1 MKSPDEI
8 LSASKCGDIF
18 SQNTDSVVKT
28 EYRQMAKAYHP
39 DQCGLPNATEI
50 TMKLNQLYEQA
61 MEMIAAGKWEMSN
74 MLSFHSIDGK
84 EYRTK
89 FLKSEDFE
97 LGVMYVSDNSVT
109 FMLDQS
115 HKKYFDN
122 AVSQIKG
129 LKYADDKMRQEISR
143 YMPNTRF
150 AFDTDDGKHCLIIN
164 KTPDVFLLSDV
175 LDFYNGSI
183 PDRHVAW
190 IISRL
195 CNLCCYFGY
204 HGIVHHGLTVENCF
218 ISPQYHTLMPF
229 GGWWYARPMGE
240 KLLGVSK
247 AVYDIMPIKAKSEKV
262 AVYQT
267 DLESM
272 KLIGRKLLGSGN
284 APQPL
289 LDFLNSG
296 SSPDP
301 MKEFQ
306 KWGKTLDA
314 AYGKRQFIE
323 MPVSKTDI
331 YK

>member
-1 MKSPDEI
+1 
-8 LSASKCGDIF
+8 
-18 SQNTDSVVKT
+18 
-28 EYRQMAKAYHP
+28 
-39 DQCGLPNATEI
+39 
-50 TMKLNQLYEQA
+50 
-61 MEMIAAGKWEMSN
+61 MI
-74 MLSFHSIDGK
+74 
-84 EYRTK
+84 
-89 FLKSEDFE
+89 
-97 LGVMYVSDNSVT
+97 
-109 FMLDQS
+109 
-115 HKKYFDN
+115 
-122 AVSQIKG
+122 
-129 LKYADDKMRQEISR
+129 
-143 YMPNTRF
+143 
-150 AFDTDDGKHCLIIN
+150 C
-164 KTPDVFLLSDV
+164 
-175 LDFYNGSI
+175 
-183 PDRHVAW
+183 
-190 IISRL
+190 RL

-204 HGIVHHGLTVENCF
+204 HGIAHNGLTVENCF

-247 AVYDIMPIKAKSEKV
+247 AVYDIMPVKAKSEKV